1 MKDAARFPLK
11 GRKILLLSIL
21 SPFVLLDLS
30 STPSVSIYR
39 APITCS
45 RLSDEPR
52 QKHQGETAL
61 VSPWR
66 CSEPVGLI
74 QSPGHSS

>member
-1 MKDAARFPLK
+1 MKDAARSPLK
-11 GRKILLLSIL
+11 ERETLLLSIL

-30 STPSVSIYR
+30 SISSVSIYR
-39 APITCS
+39 APIICS

-52 QKHQGETAL
+52 QRHQGERVL

-66 CSEPVGLI
+66 CSEPIGLI